1 MTKSIYAY
9 SITFYAVFSRFFPIF
24 FGEINLQDEIK
35 IAAMLDWNKYL
46 IAAVVLAILFLV
58 LWRSNRFM

>member
-1 MTKSIYAY
+1 
-9 SITFYAVFSRFFPIF
+9 VFSRFFPIF